1 MTTDSLATRPVVPPL
16 AFYEPDPARLAGP
29 PGSLIDA
36 LELQAPAGVRA
47 WAVLYRSSG
56 VDRSPI
62 GVSGLV
68 VAPAMPA
75 APAALGGLPIVA
87 WAHGTTGLA
96 DACAPSRLG
105 VAVEPDITVVSL
117 ARQGVVVAAT
127 DYEGLGTPGI
137 HPYLV
142 GTSEGRS
149 ILDAIRALADLPE
162 AHAGPR
168 GVVFGISQGGHAALW
183 AAELGPTYAPDVQL
197 VGVVAASPPI
207 DLQRVQQAVLIGPQP
222 SEVSWLEALLVTRAW
237 HDVYG
242 VPTAGLLTDEGQEIA
257 EVLDVICPW
266 ELDAPRENPF
276 LDLDI
281 PEWQALLLEN
291 SPGHA
296 ASAAPIHVV
305 AALSDEQVPASTI
318 NPGVARLRA
327 AGSRVD
333 VRWVAGTHVSTL
345 TDPESAA
352 ASIAWIRDR
361 FLGVPLP

>member
-1 MTTDSLATRPVVPPL
+1 MTTSSAAALPLVPPL
-16 AFYEPDPARLAGP
+16 DFYETRTAMREGP
-29 PGSLIDA
+29 PGSLIDS
-36 LELQAPAGVRA
+36 LELNAPPGVRA
-47 WAVLYRSSG
+47 WAVLYRSTG
-56 VDRSPI
+56 VGESTV

-68 VAPAMPA
+68 VAPVLPSGLG
-75 APAALGGLPIVA
+75 PIGGLPVVA

-105 VAVEPDITVVSL
+105 VATEDVMTVVSL

-142 GTSEGRS
+142 GLSEGRS
-149 ILDAIRALADLPE
+149 ILDAIRAVKGLPE
-162 AHAGPR
+162 AAAGSR
-168 GVVFGISQGGHAALW
+168 TAVLGISQGGHAALW
-183 AAELGPTYAPDVQL
+183 AAELGPSYAPDVEL

-207 DLQRVQQAVLIGPQP
+207 DLSAVQRAVLIGPQP

-237 HDVYG
+237 QDVYG
-242 VPTAGLLTDEGQEIA
+242 VSTTGLLTEEGQAIA
-257 EVLDVICPW
+257 DVLDETCPW
-266 ELDAPRENPF
+266 ELESPTENPF
-276 LDLDI
+276 LDLEI
-281 PEWQALLLEN
+281 PEWQALLEEN

-296 ASAAPIHVV
+296 AATGPIHVV

-318 NPGVARLRA
+318 GPGVDRLRA

-352 ASIAWIRDR
+352 ASMAWIRDR
-361 FLGVPLP
+361 FVGIPLP

>member
-1 MTTDSLATRPVVPPL
+1 MMSPAAALPLVPPP
-16 AFYEPDPARLAGP
+16 AFYEADAANLPGP

-36 LELQAPAGVRA
+36 LELEAPAGVRA
-47 WAVLYRSSG
+47 WAVLYRSTG
-56 VDRSPI
+56 LDGSPV

-68 VAPAMPA
+68 VAPIIRPGLE
-75 APAALGGLPIVA
+75 PVGGLPIVA

-105 VAVEPDITVVSL
+105 VTAEDDITVVSL

-142 GTSEGRS
+142 GLSEGRS
-149 ILDAIRALADLPE
+149 VLDAIRALRDLPE
-162 AHAGPR
+162 ANGGSQAAI
-168 GVVFGISQGGHAALW
+168 FGISQGGHAALW
-183 AAELGPTYAPDVQL
+183 AAELGPSYAPEVQL

-207 DLQRVQQAVLIGPQP
+207 DLFGVQHAVLVGQQP
-222 SEVSWLEALLVTRAW
+222 SKVSWIEALMVTRAW

-242 VPTAGLLTDEGQEIA
+242 VSTTALLTDEGQAIA
-257 EVLDVICPW
+257 DVLDVICPW
-266 ELDAPRENPF
+266 ELDPPAENPF
-276 LDLDI
+276 LDLEI
-281 PEWQALLLEN
+281 PAWQALLEEN

-296 ASAAPIHVV
+296 ASVAAIHVV

-318 NPGVARLRA
+318 DPGLDRLRA
-327 AGSRVD
+327 AGSQVD

-345 TDPESAA
+345 TDPDSAR
-352 ASIAWIRDR
+352 ASMAWIRDR
-361 FLGVPLP
+361 FMALPLR